1 MEEVLTIREIAAR
14 TGLSAHTLRY
24 YERIGLLDP
33 VDRAPSGHRRYVE
46 ADLAWVEFLTR
57 LRATGMTIRRMQHF
71 AELRR
76 RGEATTTERR
86 VLLEEHKGEVE
97 ENIRALRTDLRIV
110 TDKIATY
117 RELEL
122 LTTREMRGDRHDEH
136 R

>member
-1 MEEVLTIREIAAR
+1 MKEMLTIQEVAAR

-24 YERIGLLDP
+24 YERVGLLDP

-46 ADLAWVEFLTR
+46 ADLAGIEFLNR

-86 VLLEEHKGEVE
+86 VLLEEHRREVE

-117 RELEL
+117 RELEQL
-122 LTTREMRGDRHDEH
+122 PIQDE
-136 R
+136 RRQT